1 MCRVKRFSFWPCFL
15 EYMQLPVLTKK
26 LKYFTKS
33 PGGQSDDIRQQQ
45 SDSGV
50 CVFSLLVSHSYVYV
64 ICWWQDPLEF
74 LPSKIS
80 CFAPLRAWPNTAVT
94 MILKFSITA
103 AAIHICVCVCVCVCI
118 PSFQLLTTCLLWG
131 KTHALF
137 LRGGICFELVES
149 LDTVKCLRKTQ
160 IRAAGTK
167 GFNSCSAAME
177 KTVASRTLASH
188 SSPKM
193 GLALSPRMEGCVLQ
207 CGHKKGGKEGWA
219 GEWGGFLLC

>member
-1 MCRVKRFSFWPCFL
+1 MAGP
-15 EYMQLPVLTKK
+15 
-26 LKYFTKS
+26 
-33 PGGQSDDIRQQQ
+33 
-45 SDSGV
+45 SGV
-50 CVFSLLVSHSYVYV
+50 PSIQNKLLCSTEGMTKHCCHDDPEIFYHSCCYTY
-64 ICWWQDPLEF
+64 
-74 LPSKIS
+74 
-80 CFAPLRAWPNTAVT
+80 
-94 MILKFSITA
+94 M
-103 AAIHICVCVCVCVCI
+103 CVCVCVCI

-160 IRAAGTK
+160 ISDHGFPCWRAAGTK

-219 GEWGGFLLC
+219 GE